1 MRKRIARIS
10 AAVAAFGAL
19 AVGGS
24 ALATAAQ
31 HHPAAKQHAAVHQ
44 AKQKTAKSGEV
55 PGTEAKDSGSESESA
70 SEAESASGADADA
83 GAQAAACKAAGVDP
97 NADNVQYDDQTGT
110 CSVDPG
116 GTDSP

>member
-1 MRKRIARIS
+1 VRKRIARIS
-10 AAVAAFGAL
+10 AAVAAFAAL

-31 HHPAAKQHAAVHQ
+31 QHPAAKQHPAVHP
-44 AKQKTAKSGEV
+44 AKQETAKSGEV

-70 SEAESASGADADA
+70 SEADADA
-83 GAQAAACKAAGVDP
+83 GGQAAACKAAGIDP

-110 CSVDPG
+110 CSLDNG
-116 GTDSP
+116 SNDGQ

>member
-31 HHPAAKQHAAVHQ
+31 QHPAAKQHPMAHRHIAKPAVVG
-44 AKQKTAKSGEV
+44 TAKSGED

-70 SEAESASGADADA
+70 SEADADA
-83 GAQAAACKAAGVDP
+83 GGQAAACKAAGIDP
-97 NADNVQYDDQTGT
+97 NADNVQYDDQSGA
-110 CSVDPG
+110 CSLDNG
-116 GTDSP
+116 SHDGQ

>member
-70 SEAESASGADADA
+70 SEADTDASG
-83 GAQAAACKAAGVDP
+83 QAAACKAAGIDP

-110 CSVDPG
+110 CSLDNG
-116 GTDSP
+116 SNDGQ